1 MFSFS
6 CFERIILF
14 FSLFVYLSFL
24 DFLGLLLLS
33 TYEDVCVMVICCSTI
48 DLWLVMLLKTR
59 RRVMKN
65 PQRVQRPK
73 IQLKAEVQDEV

>member
-1 MFSFS
+1 
-6 CFERIILF
+6 
-14 FSLFVYLSFL
+14 
-24 DFLGLLLLS
+24 
-33 TYEDVCVMVICCSTI
+33 MVICCSTI

>member
-14 FSLFVYLSFL
+14 LSLFVYLSFFY
-24 DFLGLLLLS
+24 FLGLLLLS
-33 TYEDVCVMVICCSTI
+33 TYEDVCVMVVCCSTT
-48 DLWLVMLLKTR
+48 DLWLVMLLKT

-73 IQLKAEVQDEV
+73 IQVKAELQDEV

>member
-14 FSLFVYLSFL
+14 LSLFVYLSFL
-24 DFLGLLLLS
+24 GFLGLLLLG
-33 TYEDVCVMVICCSTI
+33 TYEDVCVMVFCCSTI
-48 DLWLVMLLKTR
+48 DLWLVTLLKTR

-73 IQLKAEVQDEV
+73 IQVKAEVQDEV